1 MGNDRTEPGGAQPYQ
16 GIYRMSP
23 LELGELRK
31 QLDDLLEKGFIKP
44 SKSPFGAPI
53 LFVHKKD
60 GGLRM
65 CIDYRALNQ
74 ITVKNR
80 YPIPRIDDLLDQLK
94 GAKVFSKLDLA
105 SGYWQV
111 RIAEG
116 DTHKTAFRSRY
127 GHFEFLVLPFGLTN
141 APSTFMTLMNQVL
154 RPFLDK
160 FVVVYLD
167 DILIYSKSPEE
178 HAQHVE
184 AVLSALERH
193 HLYAKASKCQF
204 GMAELDFL
212 GHTISGAGIKVDA
225 RKVKAILDWPDP
237 SDAHQLRCFLGLAG
251 FYRRFVN
258 RFSHIAA
265 PLTNI
270 TGAKATW
277 RWSEVEAKAFAEL
290 KHALTTTPVLATPDF
305 AYPFELYTDASQ
317 FAIGATLL
325 QDQGNGLQP
334 IAYESRKLNSAER
347 NYPIHE
353 LELLAVIH
361 ALRTWRCYL
370 EGSKFRVNSDH
381 LNLKYLTT
389 QRNLSRRQARW
400 LETLQQFDL
409 DIHYKAGSD
418 NLAHPLSRR
427 PDLPT
432 QPYGAHQV
440 GLRRRHLPGGEWKAS
455 A

>member
-1 MGNDRTEPGGAQPYQ
+1 MTTTMTRNLAALKYQ

-23 LELGELRK
+23 LELEELRK

-65 CIDYRALNQ
+65 CVDYRALNK

-80 YPIPRIDDLLDQLK
+80 YPIPRIDDLLDQLN

-184 AVLSALERH
+184 AVLSALEQH

-225 RKVKAILDWPDP
+225 RKVKAILEWPEP

-258 RFSHIAA
+258 NFSHIAA

-325 QDQGNGLQP
+325 QDQGDGLQP
-334 IAYESRKLNSAER
+334 IANESRKLNSAER
-347 NYPIHE
+347 NYPVHE

-389 QRNLSRRQARW
+389 QQNMSWRQARW
-400 LETLQQFDL
+400 LETLHILTGTSTTRQAVTIWQTPSHAAQISMPSL
-409 DIHYKAGSD
+409 APSNTTSWSASSQPTKAT
-418 NLAHPLSRR
+418 
-427 PDLPT
+427 PT
-432 QPYGAHQV
+432 
-440 GLRRRHLPGGEWKAS
+440 
-455 A
+455 